1 MADLKFPALFVT
13 ADAASNRQQRL
24 YLNLVRAEYALL
36 LTAAILTLVDSN
48 DPIFLGFYACV
59 FIGSLAILGWR
70 AHSRPE
76 QGWYKSR
83 ALAESI
89 KTLSWRYSMR
99 AEPFDDERQADATKD
114 FRDTLAA
121 LLRSNRH
128 IGEQLAG
135 LDAAGPQITETMSTM
150 RDSSLR
156 NRKAYYLASRV
167 ADQRD
172 WYARKAKANK
182 DAARNWQWVGAACY
196 ASGVAM
202 VLLHVKFV
210 DITFPVEPVIVLAS
224 AVLGWMQIK
233 KFNELASAYA
243 LTAHEIG
250 LAQVVIEAAKTERDF
265 SKAVNEVE
273 LVFSREHTQWIARQT
288 AGE

>member
-1 MADLKFPALFVT
+1 MPEIQFPALFVT
-13 ADAASNRQQRL
+13 ADEASNRQQRH
-24 YLNLVRAEYALL
+24 YLRLVRGEYGLLIVAAGLAL
-36 LTAAILTLVDSN
+36 VEN
-48 DPIFLGFYACV
+48 KNPVFLAVFACA
-59 FIGSLAILGWR
+59 FIAPLAILAWR

-76 QGWYKSR
+76 QAWYKSR

-89 KTLSWRYSMR
+89 KTLSWRYAMR
-99 AEPFDDERQADATKD
+99 AVPFDDERQVDANKD

-128 IGEQLAG
+128 LGEHLAG
-135 LDAAGPQITETMSTM
+135 LDATGPQISNSMVAMRNSTL
-150 RDSSLR
+150 RD
-156 NRKAYYLASRV
+156 RKSYYLERRV
-167 ADQRD
+167 KDQQG
-172 WYARKAKANK
+172 WYTRKAKANK

-196 ASGVAM
+196 VSGIAM
-202 VLLHVKFV
+202 VLLQIKF
-210 DITFPVEPVIVLAS
+210 TEAPFPFEPVIVMAS

-250 LAQVVIEAAKTERDF
+250 LAETVISDAKTEQSF
-265 SKAVNEVE
+265 GKSVNEVE

>member
-1 MADLKFPALFVT
+1 MADLKFPALFET
-13 ADAASNRQQRL
+13 ADAASNRQQRI
-24 YLNLVRAEYALL
+24 YLNLVRGEYGLL
-36 LTAAILTLVDSN
+36 LAAAVMTLIDSK
-48 DPIFLGFYACV
+48 DPVFLGVYAFT
-59 FIGSLAILGWR
+59 FIASLAVLAWR

-76 QGWYKSR
+76 QGWYKAR

-89 KTLSWRYSMR
+89 KTLSWRYAMR
-99 AEPFDDERQADATKD
+99 AEPFDDARQADANKD

-121 LLRSNRH
+121 LLKSNRQ
-128 IGEQLAG
+128 IGEHLAG
-135 LDAAGPQITETMSTM
+135 LDATGPQITDDMAAM
-150 RDSSLR
+150 RGSALR
-156 NRKAYYLASRV
+156 DRKAFYLTARV
-167 ADQRD
+167 KDQQG
-172 WYARKAKANK
+172 WYSRKAKANK
-182 DAARNWQWVGAACY
+182 DAARNWQLVGAACY
-196 ASGVAM
+196 IAGVIM

-210 DITFPVEPVIVLAS
+210 ETTFPVEPVIVLAS

-250 LAQVVIEAAKTERDF
+250 LAETVIADAKTEQDF